1 MYTNSAIRPL
11 IDITKRARETKTILF
26 YERDKVQEIC
36 EEIKVLKQATEEIND
51 TESTSEEVHTS
62 PGKLCVYN
70 AMKEKELNA
79 IQLYH
84 FQRIRKTKEAACKET
99 RLPQNEFNRLTN
111 WEQTFYNKYEQ
122 LIDNYNSNCP
132 KSLYLNDELHV
143 PKEPH
148 VVVRV
153 MENLERVMT
162 KNGIV
167 EFLKGSQAVVREADS
182 TIAKLINSGYL
193 KKINK

>member
-11 IDITKRARETKTILF
+11 IDITKRARETKNILF

-51 TESTSEEVHTS
+51 TESTSEEVHS

-70 AMKEKELNA
+70 SMKEKELNA

-84 FQRIRKTKEAACKET
+84 FQRIRKNKEAACRKT
-99 RLPQNEFNRLTN
+99 SLPQNEFNRLTK
-111 WEQTFYNKYEQ
+111 WEQTFYKKYEQ
-122 LIDNYNSNCP
+122 LVDNYKSNCP
-132 KSLYLNDELHV
+132 KSLYFNDELHV

-153 MENLERVMT
+153 MENLEGVMT

-182 TIAKLINSGYL
+182 AIAKLINSGYL